1 MFTKCQLWDTHRT
14 EMSLEN
20 IKAFLTST
28 LKPQQ
33 EKYVNIQT
41 NHDLK
46 KDEVENIYF
55 SLFKAHNTLSKIK
68 IKASLNNRINLQSI
82 TTELFK
88 KHL

>member
-1 MFTKCQLWDTHRT
+1 
-14 EMSLEN
+14 MSLEN
-20 IKAFLTST
+20 IKASLTST